1 MQLGVIC
8 IDMSTKAKYLD
19 KFGYMGCIEDILD
32 RSQH

>member
-1 MQLGVIC
+1 MQLGVSC
-8 IDMSTKAKYLD
+8 AEMNTKAKCLD